1 MKYRHSLAYANK
13 HDAPTVKW
21 VVGLG
26 YRRPQWQ
33 DNNSA
38 LGLRPTFIA
47 MMPRQVIRPAGLAK
61 GSSRHRNA
69 VAVSL
74 FPEVSTPLIDTSPW
88 VGAPDGRN
96 GLRTKGNGMLS
107 HPSMKHGKR
116 CVFDAGTG
124 VFPWG
129 HILGLLWLFCYP
141 SPSFLLASGCV
152 SIIYES
158 LTKFGSRT

>member
-21 VVGLG
+21 AVGLG

-61 GSSRHRNA
+61 GSSRHWVANA
-69 VAVSL
+69 TPWR
-74 FPEVSTPLIDTSPW
+74 FPFFRKLQRPYTSFFDACLW
-88 VGAPDGRN
+88 VGASNGRN
-96 GLRTKGNGMLS
+96 GLRTKGNALLS

-124 VFPWG
+124 VFPWVIFLAFCG
-129 HILGLLWLFCYP
+129 YFVTRYPVLCLLSIVSQLF
-141 SPSFLLASGCV
+141 
-152 SIIYES
+152 
-158 LTKFGSRT
+158 TKN

>member
-21 VVGLG
+21 AVGLG

-38 LGLRPTFIA
+38 LRLRPTFIA

-74 FPEVSTPLIDTSPW
+74 FSGSLNAFNWYIPMGLEHPTEETALERKETPCYPIRQWS
-88 VGAPDGRN
+88 
-96 GLRTKGNGMLS
+96 KGNG
-107 HPSMKHGKR
+107 
-116 CVFDAGTG
+116 VFLMPERAYSRGWYFWPF
-124 VFPWG
+124 VA
-129 HILGLLWLFCYP
+129 ILLPVTQFFACFRLCINYLR
-141 SPSFLLASGCV
+141 
-152 SIIYES
+152 
-158 LTKFGSRT
+158 KFNKVRK